1 LHKVLQARIARYM
14 ELAEQSIA
22 DKRLLLPEE
31 DSAVYY
37 YRQILGW
44 APDNAEA
51 LAGLNRVALLYR
63 DLAGAA
69 YRRSDFPGALA
80 MIERGLEVEP
90 QNPELLQ
97 MHGEH
102 QQLLDEA
109 RAARSRAAAAQA
121 EREQRERNSNPIK
134 RAWNNI
140 FGQ

>member
-1 LHKVLQARIARYM
+1 MLQARIARYLA
-14 ELAEQSIA
+14 LAEQSIA

-44 APDNAEA
+44 SPDNAEA

-63 DLAGAA
+63 DLANAA
-69 YRRSDFPGALA
+69 YRRSDFPAALA
-80 MIERGLEVEP
+80 MIERGLQAEP

-97 MHGEH
+97 MQGEH
-102 QQLLDEA
+102 QQLLADA
-109 RAARSRAAAAQA
+109 RAANARAAADRAA
-121 EREQRERNSNPIK
+121 REERERSSNPIK